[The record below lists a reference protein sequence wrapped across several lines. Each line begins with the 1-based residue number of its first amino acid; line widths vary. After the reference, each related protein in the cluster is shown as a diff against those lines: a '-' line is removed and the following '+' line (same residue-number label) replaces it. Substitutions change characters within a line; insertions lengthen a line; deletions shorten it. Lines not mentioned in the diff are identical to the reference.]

1 MPRIRKYLY
10 VPYNERQE
18 AKNLG
23 ALWDIKEK
31 KFFVPYYLEQNL
43 FEKWSKEKQERKFQ
57 AQKTSPSYQNIDTNE
72 AMAQFKTAL
81 QAQGFIID
89 TPIMNGK
96 IQRCRV
102 EGDKGNEKSGAYLG
116 HLDEYPAG
124 FIQNHKTGYKANWK
138 FELTKEYNANS
149 VNSNTTTQQNHL
161 NQNNI
166 NTLNTTLQHSLHSNT
181 NLKKAYEEKHKER
194 ELELLSL
201 QQKTALRLEKEYNE
215 SKEASPS
222 HPYLLSKGL
231 KQSYD
236 LKVDRF
242 NNLLIPLKDI
252 KGKLWS
258 LQRISENGSKII
270 GVIKNKEEK
279 DIEYS
284 ARKKACF
291 YTQLPLEKHKE
302 FYLCE
307 GFATAMSLQELL
319 NKPVIMA
326 VDAGNLKSVVE
337 VLKANFPNQA
347 ITLFADNDL
356 KATLQGRKNVGVE
369 SAKQIQENFPD
380 IQIIIPSI
388 SKEEALNGMSDF
400 NDVYLAKGMKE
411 LRKQINSHN
420 FHSKFSTF
428 TQKIQNSQNLK
439 LAENS
444 KNKDRDLDR

>member
-23 ALWDIKEK
+23 AIWDIKEK

-138 FELTKEYNANS
+138 FELTKEYNGDF
-149 VNSNTTTQQNHL
+149 V
-161 NQNNI
+161 
-166 NTLNTTLQHSLHSNT
+166 NT

-428 TQKIQNSQNLK
+428 AQKIHKEQK
-439 LAENS
+439 
-444 KNKDRDLDR
+444 